1 MKSGDLILVSASE
14 LIQCVS
20 YEELEMGTILKLE
33 HVAIGKYAVK
43 VDDIHNIILKKVDCV
58 LEEVRNIVES

>member
-20 YEELEMGTILKLE
+20 YEELEMETILKLE